1 MHPLEVCVLPIH
13 VVHRDMQFTEIGFA
27 IFFVAVFALYWFVL
41 RRRTAAQNVLLLAA
55 SYLFYGWWDWRFLG
69 LIMLTTATTYGSA
82 FLARK
87 PYGKAAVTANIALNL
102 GILALFK
109 YLGFFTENLQ
119 RLIAAFGWNIGWFT
133 VDVLLP
139 VGISF
144 YTFQAIAYSV
154 DVYKGR
160 VEACRD
166 PLAFA
171 TFIAYFPQLVAGP
184 IERASSLLPQIE
196 RPRRWDYAQAV
207 DGCRMV
213 LFGIMKKV
221 CVADMLAIY
230 VDRLYADISSPAVC
244 VAAGLL
250 FTMEI
255 YFDFSAYSEI
265 ARGTSRMLGIEL
277 MANFRF
283 PYFSRNV
290 AEFWQRWHI
299 SLMNWF
305 RDYLYIPLGGNRKGR
320 RRTILNTM
328 TIFALSGLW
337 HGAAWNF
344 IVWGIYWGV
353 VYVVAKQVF
362 GQRMSKAPIQY
373 LSLPGH
379 DGDFGFCN
387 IRFLPVP
394 LRHRHPDVD
403 RVQVSVGVC
412 LDLRRAGRCGHCVC
426 QGREAV
432 AGAPGGQVCDT
443 WPVCL
448 VRSRSLG
455 SEHGIVDRGAEIV
468 VDGPDAA
475 CRDHRVAVPQLR
487 PSHGHGASAAV
498 DAPGAVLGMSC
509 MYRSERTYRDEF
521 HLFPILT
528 LWHCDAPPL
537 ISC

>member
-1 MHPLEVCVLPIH
+1 
-13 VVHRDMQFTEIGFA
+13 MQFTDIGFA
-27 IFFVAVFALYWFVL
+27 MFFVAVFTLYWFVL

-69 LIMLTTATTYGSA
+69 LIMLTTATTYGSS
-82 FLARK
+82 FLARR
-87 PYGKAAVTANIALNL
+87 PYGKAVVTANIALNL

-119 RLIAAFGWNIGWFT
+119 RLISAFGWNIGWFT

-213 LFGIMKKV
+213 LFGLMKKV

-230 VDRLYADISSPAVC
+230 ADRLYADISSPAVC

-250 FTMEI
+250 FTLEI

-265 ARGTSRMLGIEL
+265 ARGTSGMLGIEL

-305 RDYLYIPLGGNRKGR
+305 RDYLYIPLGGNRRGR
-320 RRTILNTM
+320 RRTILNAM

-373 LSLPGH
+373 VSLPAMMATLAFVT
-379 DGDFGFCN
+379 FGFYLFRCGTGAQMLTGF
-387 IRFLPVP
+387 RYLWAYALTFAVLVVAAVV
-394 LRHRHPDVD
+394 LVKVVRLL
-403 RVQVSVGVC
+403 QVRRM
-412 LDLRRAGRCGHCVC
+412 LRRAILGLCAFC
-426 QGREAV
+426 V
-432 AGAPGGQVCDT
+432 AGALAVNPALWIEVLKLWWVVPMLLAVTIEWRCRNSDHPMAMAPRRRWARLGLY
-443 WPVCL
+443 WVCL
-448 VRSRSLG
+448 ACIVL
-455 SEHGIVDRGAEIV
+455 SEPTE
-468 VDGPDAA
+468 
-475 CRDHRVAVPQLR
+475 
-487 PSHGHGASAAV
+487 
-498 DAPGAVLGMSC
+498 MSFI
-509 MYRSERTYRDEF
+509 YF
-521 HLFPILT
+521 QF
-528 LWHCDAPPL
+528 
-537 ISC
+537 

>member
-255 YFDFSAYSEI
+255 YFDFLGLQRDSARHVEDVGHRTDGQFPLPVFLAQRSRVLAALAHFAHELVPRLPVHP
-265 ARGTSRMLGIEL
+265 ARGQQERTAAHHIEHHDNIRPVGT
-277 MANFRF
+277 MAWRGL
-283 PYFSRNV
+283 
-290 AEFWQRWHI
+290 EFH
-299 SLMNWF
+299 SVGHL
-305 RDYLYIPLGGNRKGR
+305 LGG
-320 RRTILNTM
+320 
-328 TIFALSGLW
+328 
-337 HGAAWNF
+337 
-344 IVWGIYWGV
+344 
-353 VYVVAKQVF
+353 
-362 GQRMSKAPIQY
+362 
-373 LSLPGH
+373 
-379 DGDFGFCN
+379 
-387 IRFLPVP
+387 
-394 LRHRHPDVD
+394 
-403 RVQVSVGVC
+403 GVC
-412 LDLRRAGRCGHCVC
+412 
-426 QGREAV
+426 
-432 AGAPGGQVCDT
+432 
-443 WPVCL
+443 
-448 VRSRSLG
+448 
-455 SEHGIVDRGAEIV
+455 RG
-468 VDGPDAA
+468 
-475 CRDHRVAVPQLR
+475 
-487 PSHGHGASAAV
+487 
-498 DAPGAVLGMSC
+498 
-509 MYRSERTYRDEF
+509 
-521 HLFPILT
+521 
-528 LWHCDAPPL
+528 
-537 ISC
+537 